1 METHET
7 AATLGNAAAQGAQW
21 LLARQQPDGSLA
33 GASGLDDYYKAP
45 LGLIVTGH
53 LGEADRMLDLVAER
67 YLQPD
72 GDLDGSD
79 LSWFETFRI
88 YPHSWIVIAA
98 MMRGRFELAH
108 SMLRVLADFHD
119 EKTGGFFA
127 TQAAHASRSGPQEMM
142 STSVAGLACLWA
154 GRLDIARRTGG
165 WLETV
170 YNAQPD
176 LTRGL
181 YHVWDSEKGLIT
193 EYPAEEAVSYV
204 VDTKELSQWYFQY
217 GISAAFL
224 SCLHGATRENEWLEL
239 AQKYLRASQHCRED
253 VYRQPTSGKI
263 GWGAA
268 WTYRLSR
275 DPADRELAE
284 AVGAGLRALQRPD
297 GYWGGVGVYDLETN
311 PNPDPSLAVTGE
323 FVTLLGFIHFALQNS
338 RSVKE

>member
-1 METHET
+1 MATQEL
-7 AATLGNAAAQGAQW
+7 AATLGNAAERGAQW
-21 LLARQQPDGSLA
+21 LLARQQPDGSFA
-33 GASGLDDYYKAP
+33 GATGLDDYYKAP

-53 LGEADRMLDLVAER
+53 LGEADLVLDFIAER

-98 MMRGRFELAH
+98 MMRGRFEMAH
-108 SMLRVLADFHD
+108 SMLRVLVDFHD
-119 EKTGGFFA
+119 ENTGGVFA
-127 TQAAHASRSGPQEMM
+127 TQAAHASLSGPQEMM
-142 STSVAGLACLWA
+142 SSSVAGLACLWA
-154 GRLDIARRTGG
+154 GRLDIAQRAGM
-165 WLETV
+165 WLEQI
-170 YNAQPD
+170 YNTQPD

-181 YHVWDSEKGLIT
+181 YHVWDSENGLVT
-193 EYPAEEAVSYV
+193 QFATEEAISYLI
-204 VDTKELSQWYFQY
+204 DASELSQWYFQY

-224 SCLHGATRENEWLEL
+224 SCLHGATREKKWLEL

-275 DPADRELAE
+275 DPADREMAE

-297 GYWGGVGVYDLETN
+297 GYWGSVGVYDLQTN
-311 PNPDPSLAVTGE
+311 PTPDPSLAVTGE
-323 FVTLLGFIHFALQNS
+323 FVTLLGFMEFALQDG
-338 RSVKE
+338 RAVEK